1 MRKLIATVLDT
12 AGIQSYIFSSNRLR
26 ENIGA
31 SYLVSQAT
39 EQWVKEALE
48 GLQKPVHIYAA
59 EAPEPLIHKGKFVAE
74 LLYAG
79 GGNTALLF
87 SSKDYAIQFT
97 QILSKRILKEAPGIQ
112 LIAAHQAFDW
122 DNQEKPLSKVIRSL
136 IENDLAAKKQRQSPS
151 VPLLGSGITAECQSS
166 RLVAIDITNPS
177 TYGTPEDDKRPIS
190 REIGAKLKAVKPAN
204 KQLRQTIFEDLLEE
218 YEIPRDFDD
227 FSRSKGDVSYIAVV
241 HADGNNMGKRF
252 QSLGQGKNNEEYV
265 AAVRKLSHSV
275 NQAGINALKTVA
287 NALVNSIESEE
298 NQTTKTVRGS
308 FSLNDNYLPFRP
320 LVYGGDDVTF
330 VCDGRLGLELAA
342 LYLKAF
348 ESQQVSDGQ
357 PLDACAGICI
367 VKVHYP
373 FARAYEMSEAL
384 CQSAKQMVRH
394 SDDENFSA
402 LDWHLAA
409 SGLSGSISEIRR
421 REYTVPK
428 SKLQQD
434 KDSLLTLSPVR
445 LNRDPDDWRTWE
457 GFKTVVNAFKEH
469 PDWKDRRN
477 KVMALREELRKG
489 PQAIKDFLTTYQLK
503 KLPPFLITD
512 GDAEDLPEQG
522 WAGNR
527 CGYFDAIEAMD
538 FYVSLAEGGQ

>member
-1 MRKLIATVLDT
+1 MSKLVATVLDT

-39 EQWVKEALE
+39 EQWVRDALKALKE
-48 GLQKPVHIYAA
+48 PVHIYDPDKHSS
-59 EAPEPLIHKGKFVAE
+59 PEPLIHKGDIVAE

-87 SSKDYAIQFT
+87 SSKDYAIRFT
-97 QILSKRILKEAPGIQ
+97 QILSKRILKKAPGIQ
-112 LIAAHQAFDW
+112 LIAAHQEFDW
-122 DNQEKPLSKVIRSL
+122 DKAEKSLSDVIQSL

-151 VPLLGSGITAECQSS
+151 APLLGLGVTAECQST
-166 RLVAIDITNPS
+166 RLVAVDITNPS
-177 TYGTPEDDKRPIS
+177 TYGTPKDDQRPIS
-190 REIGAKLKAVKPAN
+190 REIGEKLKAVDDAN
-204 KQLRQTIFEDLLEE
+204 KQLRQTIFADLLEE
-218 YEIPRDFDD
+218 YDIPRDFDD

-252 QSLGQGKNNEEYV
+252 QALGKGKSNEEYI
-265 AAVRKLSHSV
+265 AAVRNLSHSV
-275 NQAGINALKTVA
+275 NQAGINALQTVA
-287 NALVNSIESEE
+287 NTLVSSIKTDEG
-298 NQTTKTVRGS
+298 QTTKTVRGS
-308 FSLNDNYLPFRP
+308 FPLNGNYLPFRP

-342 LYLKAF
+342 IYLKAF
-348 ESQQVSDGQ
+348 ESQSVTDEQS
-357 PLDACAGICI
+357 LSACAGICI

-402 LDWHLAA
+402 LDWHLAT

-421 REYTVPK
+421 REYSCPTGN
-428 SKLQQD
+428 
-434 KDSLLTLSPVR
+434 LTIRPVR
-445 LNRDPDDWRTWE
+445 LLSHDDEWRTWK
-457 GFKTVVNAFKEH
+457 GFIQVMHTFKESTEKGQE
-469 PDWKDRRN
+469 WKDRQN

-489 PQAIKDFLTTYQLK
+489 PQAIQDFLTTYQLK
-503 KLPPFLITD
+503 QLPSFLITD
-512 GDAEDLPEQG
+512 GEAEDLPEKG

-538 FYVSLAEGGQ
+538 FYVSLAEEGK